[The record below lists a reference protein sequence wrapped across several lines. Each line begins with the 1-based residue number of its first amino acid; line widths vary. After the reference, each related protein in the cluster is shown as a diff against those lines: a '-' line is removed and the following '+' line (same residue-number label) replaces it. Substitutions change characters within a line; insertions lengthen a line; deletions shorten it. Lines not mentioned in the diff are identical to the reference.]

1 MQCVLADSNQQ
12 RNTADNHNHRYDDMP
27 SFFVTAYEDV
37 TRHPAGWWWSQQLLM
52 WVIPACTFMP
62 LHSRRIGLPPAVPW
76 LVIAAG
82 FLGAISLAF
91 PFFFVAAWICGGWS
105 ASSSQARSAYSHSP
119 SPSSSSALSADGG
132 IDAGADHRAAPTTS
146 RRVRL
151 LVVATTVVATA
162 NVLALPATYNVSSA
176 AYVFHLACLHAILA
190 VPTLAVAIEGESSST
205 RRNSGNHNSSSSS
218 SSNDDDKQR
227 RQRRQRTSKAEQCEN
242 KSKYSTVLIAE
253 GRKEGRRPVWM
264 FVFCSLNICVVH
276 CSVGGQVSSAPGGF
290 VCWWVK
296 PRFLC

>member
-1 MQCVLADSNQQ
+1 MKVKRKEEGWMGAPTVIRYNTDLTNQDLVIKLVQSRHLVVLK
-12 RNTADNHNHRYDDMP
+12 TLL
-27 SFFVTAYEDV
+27 
-37 TRHPAGWWWSQQLLM
+37 WSQRPVDD
-52 WVIPACTFMP
+52 VIVGSCSTTTTTT
-62 LHSRRIGLPPAVPW
+62 PPQQQTIIMSVKT
-76 LVIAAG
+76 AA
-82 FLGAISLAF
+82 A
-91 PFFFVAAWICGGWS
+91 
-105 ASSSQARSAYSHSP
+105 
-119 SPSSSSALSADGG
+119 
-132 IDAGADHRAAPTTS
+132 
-146 RRVRL
+146 
-151 LVVATTVVATA
+151 
-162 NVLALPATYNVSSA
+162 
-176 AYVFHLACLHAILA
+176 
-190 VPTLAVAIEGESSST
+190 
-205 RRNSGNHNSSSSS
+205 SSSSS